1 MMTKKK
7 QPPLTQQRQRIRK
20 AKKQENDYMPRK
32 APKGKYKLK
41 THRAT
46 AKRFKVTGSGK
57 LMRTKI
63 GKGHLRRNTSRRV
76 KAQFSEMQ
84 EVKGRNIIKRVK
96 RLAPY
101 LRRYKL
107 NPSS

>member
-1 MMTKKK
+1 
-7 QPPLTQQRQRIRK
+7 
-20 AKKQENDYMPRK
+20 MPRK

-46 AKRFKVTGSGK
+46 AKRFKLTGSGK
-57 LMRTKI
+57 LMRTKG
-63 GKGHLRRNTSRRV
+63 GKGHLRRNTSRRT
-76 KAQFSEMQ
+76 KALFAETV
-84 EVKGRNIIKRVK
+84 EVKGPGIIKRVK

-101 LRRYKL
+101 LRRHKL